1 MVLIRKWYTFP
12 GAVPL
17 LPDTL
22 LLYFHS
28 HRKQKKYFD
37 SIKVQQHYCI
47 VLYLGIF
54 ILLLRRK
61 VENECDHPS
70 PVPSIHFE
78 GQRLRNWFGK
88 MDCRGSICTSH
99 KSRGEVLRYAKQF
112 VFYICLKISTYL
124 IFFLPKCVL
133 LKF

>member
-1 MVLIRKWYTFP
+1 MITPFP

-37 SIKVQQHYCI
+37 SIKVQQYYCI

-54 ILLLRRK
+54 ILLLGRK
-61 VENECDHPS
+61 VEMNVIALS
-70 PVPSIHFE
+70 PMPSINFE
-78 GQRLRNWFGK
+78 GQRFWNWFEKNG
-88 MDCRGSICTSH
+88 
-99 KSRGEVLRYAKQF
+99 L
-112 VFYICLKISTYL
+112 
-124 IFFLPKCVL
+124 
-133 LKF
+133 